1 MQSFT
6 FDLLILFAEN
16 QRIQEQKLQKIK
28 KTASAEQQK
37 AERDRFDIDARSGY
51 KSLNT
56 VWGTLYTEEW

>member
-6 FDLLILFAEN
+6 FDLLVLFAEN

-37 AERDRFDIDARSGY
+37 GRKG
-51 KSLNT
+51 
-56 VWGTLYTEEW
+56 